1 MALDP
6 ALLDDLRRLV
16 AALRQPE
23 YIRDLA
29 KAVPDQAVKD
39 LVNDFRSYKV
49 EPGPALPPVRVHG
62 AGNVVDGDSKPTV
75 GNGSGWANS
84 PELRQPDGLRHIDAM
99 LDEEDRQWRAQRIRE
114 LAGTAHSLALAK
126 AAAEAEQK
134 ATQAEQ
140 QPKPKGGQ
148 K

>member
-6 ALLDDLRRLV
+6 AWV
-16 AALRQPE
+16 AAFRRALNEVIPE
-23 YIRDLA
+23 YMKDLA
-29 KAVPDQAVKD
+29 ANVGTD
-39 LVNDFRSYKV
+39 LVRDIVADNRSQPSSGGSMLPVVKV
-49 EPGPALPPVRVHG
+49 IG
-62 AGNVVDGDSKPTV
+62 AGRVVDGDSKPTA
-75 GNGSGWANS
+75 GNGSGWASS

-114 LAGTAHSLALAK
+114 LAGTAHSLALAQ

-140 QPKPKGGQ
+140 QPKGKGGQ